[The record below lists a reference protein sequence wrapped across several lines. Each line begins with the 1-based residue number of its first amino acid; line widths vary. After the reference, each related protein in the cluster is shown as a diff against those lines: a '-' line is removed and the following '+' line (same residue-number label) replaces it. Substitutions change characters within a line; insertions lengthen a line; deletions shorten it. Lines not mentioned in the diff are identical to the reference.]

1 MLVEQMRN
9 AAFGRVNLKTIL
21 SYYPCE
27 HVLPLEWKGYPEQS
41 KGDAEGNSFCNLE
54 GVALQC
60 CEELEG
66 ISFGINGKL
75 PLEWKGGWRGFA
87 VSSRV
92 IAMGH

>member
-27 HVLPLEWKGYPEQS
+27 HVMPLEWKGYPEQS

-54 GVALQC
+54 GVAL
-60 CEELEG
+60 
-66 ISFGINGKL
+66 IVARN
-75 PLEWKGGWRGFA
+75 WKGFRLASTGNCPWNGREVGED
-87 VSSRV
+87 VLCHL
-92 IAMGH
+92 G

>member
-9 AAFGRVNLKTIL
+9 AAFGRVISKTIL
-21 SYYPCE
+21 LCYPCE

-54 GVALQC
+54 RVALNVASSWKGFS
-60 CEELEG
+60 LA
-66 ISFGINGKL
+66 STGKL

-92 IAMGH
+92 IAMGP